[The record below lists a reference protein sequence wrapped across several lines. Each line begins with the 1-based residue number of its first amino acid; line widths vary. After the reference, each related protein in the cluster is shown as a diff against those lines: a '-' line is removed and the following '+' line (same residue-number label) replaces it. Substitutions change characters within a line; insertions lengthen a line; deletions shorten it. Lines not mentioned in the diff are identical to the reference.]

1 MVIIN
6 ALTASVLILAA
17 CSGNLSAEDIESN
30 RIDSPPSIFIDFYQK
45 YISDLRYGN
54 CRFEPSCS
62 HYAQDAIGEFGIAR
76 GSVLAADRLVRCHS
90 GAGGYYAKDNTGQW
104 VDPADG
110 PHGALTPPRVPS
122 WLLPERACLSRLKG
136 SISSD
141 RQAEYAAFAD
151 ALAEEGDC
159 WRAETEYKRV
169 AFLSHSLEL
178 KLWSHMMTGNC
189 HFRWND
195 WNDAKLEYLN
205 AAEVSRNISWK
216 NAANF
221 MAAASDFNIGQY
233 GMCKDLLSLCVFEGT
248 SDTEIIVDI
257 EQAQF
262 LRGLCSL
269 SLGHWEDGVDR
280 FEAIAR
286 AYPDSPYRSKAL
298 YLSQKAEQGVDLPS
312 KNATMAAV
320 FSALLPGSGQVY
332 AGRARDGLRHFV
344 FNGLLIYCV
353 YSLIKDENYAAGY
366 LLAGFTL
373 PFYIGN
379 IVGAKNSAEHYN
391 VARRYE
397 FVSTSIKEAG
407 AD

>member
-1 MVIIN
+1 MFNIN
-6 ALTASVLILAA
+6 AFSASVLVLAI
-17 CSGNLSAEDIESN
+17 CSGNLSAEDVESN
-30 RIDSPPSIFIDFYQK
+30 SIDSPPSVFIDFYQK
-45 YISDLRYGN
+45 YITDLRYGN

-90 GAGGYYAKDNTGQW
+90 DAGVYYTRDETGHW
-104 VDPADG
+104 VDPVDG
-110 PHGALTPPRVPS
+110 PHGAIRPPIVPS
-122 WLLPERACLSRLKG
+122 WLLPERASLNKLTEGICSN
-136 SISSD
+136 
-141 RQAEYAAFAD
+141 RQTEYAAFAD
-151 ALAEEGDC
+151 ELAEEGDC

-169 AFLSHSLEL
+169 AFLSNSHEL

-195 WNDAKLEYLN
+195 WNDARLEYLD
-205 AAEVSRNISWK
+205 AAEISRNVSWR

-233 GMCKDLLSLCVFEGT
+233 GRCKDLLSLCDFQGLG
-248 SDTEIIVDI
+248 DTEIIVDI

-280 FEAIAR
+280 FGAIAR
-286 AYPDSPYRSKAL
+286 VYPDSPYRDKAL

-332 AGRARDGLRHFV
+332 AGRARDGLRHFI
-344 FNGLLIYCV
+344 FNGLLIYSV
-353 YSLIKDENYAAGY
+353 YSLIKEDYYAAGF
-366 LLAGFTL
+366 LLGGFTL

-379 IVGAKNSAEHYN
+379 IVGAKNSAEHYT

-407 AD
+407 AK